1 MTEATKEAKPSTID
15 NARAEAFAQ
24 KLLDHL
30 NGAALMLMISIG
42 HRTRLFDVMAE
53 LPPTTSQ
60 GLADAAGLNE
70 RYVREWLGALVTG
83 GIVEYDP
90 ATGTYALPPEHAAS
104 LTRTAG
110 PSNVGVTSQFV
121 AVLGGVEDEIVEAFK
136 HGRGVP
142 YSSYKRFHEV
152 MAEESSQ
159 TVISALLDHIL
170 PLEPKL
176 KEALAGGIDV
186 ADIGCGSGRAMIFL
200 AEQFPQSRFI
210 GYDLCADAVM
220 NATNEA
226 QKRGLK
232 NISFHEC
239 DVSKL
244 SEVDKF
250 DLITAFDAIH
260 DQGQPAKVLDNIYW
274 ALKPGGVFLM
284 QDIGGSSHVHHN
296 IGRPLSPFIYT
307 ISCMHCMS
315 VSLAQ
320 GGVGLGAAW
329 GREKAE
335 EMLRAAKF
343 ANVRVETLDHD
354 ILNYYY
360 LSTK

>member
-121 AVLGGVEDEIVEAFK
+121 AVL
-136 HGRGVP
+136 
-142 YSSYKRFHEV
+142 
-152 MAEESSQ
+152 
-159 TVISALLDHIL
+159 
-170 PLEPKL
+170 
-176 KEALAGGIDV
+176 
-186 ADIGCGSGRAMIFL
+186 
-200 AEQFPQSRFI
+200 
-210 GYDLCADAVM
+210 
-220 NATNEA
+220 
-226 QKRGLK
+226 
-232 NISFHEC
+232 
-239 DVSKL
+239 
-244 SEVDKF
+244 
-250 DLITAFDAIH
+250 
-260 DQGQPAKVLDNIYW
+260 
-274 ALKPGGVFLM
+274 
-284 QDIGGSSHVHHN
+284 
-296 IGRPLSPFIYT
+296 
-307 ISCMHCMS
+307 
-315 VSLAQ
+315 
-320 GGVGLGAAW
+320 
-329 GREKAE
+329 
-335 EMLRAAKF
+335 
-343 ANVRVETLDHD
+343 
-354 ILNYYY
+354 
-360 LSTK
+360 